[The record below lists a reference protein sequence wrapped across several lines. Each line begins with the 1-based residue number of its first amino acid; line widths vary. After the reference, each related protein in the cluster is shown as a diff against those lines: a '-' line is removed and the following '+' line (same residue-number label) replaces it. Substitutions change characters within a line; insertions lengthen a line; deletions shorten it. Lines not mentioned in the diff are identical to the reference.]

1 MWIFN
6 RYLCRRRRRLG
17 TDRGIKVRPSPFE
30 LTACRGKRGNPVES
44 KGKIDLTACLAHL
57 RSLQERTYQARERQR
72 QALLRTVRA
81 AVRSILPCFPGVRR
95 AYLFGSVVRPGAM
108 RPTSDID
115 IAIEGSL
122 NAEEYFALWRRLEQA
137 VAGWPIELVELDK
150 DLHFATRV
158 FEKGELIYERS
169 DSDAEGGH
177 QG

>member
-1 MWIFN
+1 M
-6 RYLCRRRRRLG
+6 
-17 TDRGIKVRPSPFE
+17 DSE
-30 LTACRGKRGNPVES
+30 GKF
-44 KGKIDLTACLAHL
+44 DLAACLAHL

-81 AVRSILPCFPGVRR
+81 AARSIFPCFPGVRR
-95 AYLFGSVVRPGAM
+95 AYLFGSLARPGAM

-115 IAIEGSL
+115 IAIEGRLS
-122 NAEEYFALWRRLEQA
+122 AEEYFALWRRLERA

-158 FEKGELIYERS
+158 LERGELIYERS